1 MFTPIISFLGEIIN
15 DRDNTFIHK
24 KGDKI
29 KSYKYIS
36 SSQNTKGIVHH
47 INNYP

>member
-24 KGDKI
+24 KKET
-29 KSYKYIS
+29 KLNHT
-36 SSQNTKGIVHH
+36 NTLVHH
-47 INNYP
+47 KKTIQKG

>member
-24 KGDKI
+24 KGDKLNHT
-29 KSYKYIS
+29 
-36 SSQNTKGIVHH
+36 NTLVHH
-47 INNYP
+47 KIQKG